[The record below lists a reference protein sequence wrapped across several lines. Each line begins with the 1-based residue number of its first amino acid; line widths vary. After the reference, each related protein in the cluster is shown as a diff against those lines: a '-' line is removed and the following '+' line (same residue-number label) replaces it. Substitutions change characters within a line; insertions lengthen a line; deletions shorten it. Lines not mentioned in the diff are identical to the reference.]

1 MSNSTNTVS
10 SLNGHFKSV
19 YAKDIQ
25 DLIPDG
31 VKLYNLIKFVGAERQ
46 LGGFY
51 HQPVILG
58 LEHGFTYTGSSG
70 DLMDLNSAVASAN
83 EDAQV
88 RGHGLILRSRIT
100 YEAASRSQSSKG
112 AFISETKLLV
122 ENMLKSTV
130 RRLEIQMMYGQEGLA
145 VVESVAGAVVSIEKE
160 HWAPGIWT
168 GAENMPIDVYTA
180 AGVKRGSANI
190 SSVDMDNR
198 TITVDAVPAGTVI
211 TDVLY
216 HLGAFNKEFA
226 GLHKIITNTGT
237 LFNISAATYSLWKG
251 NTVDVGTNFT
261 GGEAVLSFDK
271 VEEGISR
278 AIEKGLADEDVC
290 VLCNP
295 RSWKNLLTEQDAK
308 RVYDTSYSSMKSVNG
323 SKNIE
328 FYGANGMI
336 EIIASIYCKE
346 GFAYIIPKAEFIRIG
361 SSDVTF
367 NRPGFEGE
375 FFKELENSN
384 GFEIRCYT
392 DQALFTHRPGSCV
405 LLRYIKSAA

>member
-1 MSNSTNTVS
+1 MSNTTNTVT
-10 SLNGHFKSV
+10 SLNGHFKEV
-19 YAKDIQ
+19 YASKIV

-31 VKLYNLIKFVGAERQ
+31 VKLYNMIKFVGAEKQ
-46 LGGFY
+46 LGRFY

-58 LEHGFTYTGSSG
+58 LEHGFTYTGSAG
-70 DLMDLNSAVASAN
+70 DLVDLNSAVASAN

-100 YEAASRSQSSKG
+100 YDAASRSQSSKG

-130 RRLEIQMMYGQEGLA
+130 RRLEIQMMYGQSGLA
-145 VVESVAGAVVSIEKE
+145 VVESVSGAIISIEKE
-160 HWAPGIWT
+160 EWAPGVWT
-168 GAENMPIDVYTA
+168 GGENMPIDIYTA
-180 AGVKRGSANI
+180 AGVKRGSA
-190 SSVDMDNR
+190 SVTLVDMDNR
-198 TITVDAVPAGTVI
+198 AITVDAVPAGVVA
-211 TDVLY
+211 TDVIY
-216 HLGAFNKEFA
+216 HLGAYGKEFA
-226 GLHKIITNTGT
+226 GLHKIITNTGS

-251 NTVDVGTNFT
+251 NTVNVGSDFAGN
-261 GGEAVLSFDK
+261 EAVLSFAK
-271 VEEGISR
+271 VEEGIAR
-278 AIEKGLADEDVC
+278 AVEKGLADEDVC
-290 VLCNP
+290 VICNP

-308 RVYDTSYSSMKSVNG
+308 RIYDTSYSSMKSVNG

-336 EIIASIYCKE
+336 EVISSIYCKE

-367 NRPGFEGE
+367 NRPGFDGQ

-392 DQALFTHRPGSCV
+392 DQALFTHKPGHCV
-405 LLRYIKSAA
+405 LLTYIKS